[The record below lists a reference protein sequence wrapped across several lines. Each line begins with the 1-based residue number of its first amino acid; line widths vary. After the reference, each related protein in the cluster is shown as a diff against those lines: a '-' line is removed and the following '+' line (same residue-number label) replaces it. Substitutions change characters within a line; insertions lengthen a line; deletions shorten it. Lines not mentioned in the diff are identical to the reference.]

1 MATALIPISSRLKR
15 RLARRAKKTGKFLS
29 QEVRNTVDMHLE
41 VPPEAELRAL
51 AREAT
56 ASADRSIARLDAAIV
71 YIDREL
77 KKIRKSR

>member
-1 MATALIPISSRLKR
+1 MATALIPIDSRLKR
-15 RLARRAKKTGKFLS
+15 RLARRAKKTGKSLS
-29 QEVRNTVDMHLE
+29 QEVRNAVDMYLE

-56 ASADRSIARLDAAIV
+56 ASADRSIARLDAAIA

>member
-1 MATALIPISSRLKR
+1 MATALIPIGSRLKR

-56 ASADRSIARLDAAIV
+56 ASADRSIARLDAAIA
-71 YIDREL
+71 YSDREL

>member
-56 ASADRSIARLDAAIV
+56 ASADRSIARLDAAIA

>member
-1 MATALIPISSRLKR
+1 MATALIPIGSRLKR

-56 ASADRSIARLDAAIV
+56 ASADRSIARLDAAIA